1 MITVSINVYKSI
13 KTLQKQLETIKTHL
27 QMPYVVILNCNKFMY
42 DELKKRLWMKI
53 YILIRKLL
61 KRNVFTEHSPKVLYR
76 I

>member
-13 KTLQKQLETIKTHL
+13 KTLQKQLENIKTHL